1 MERYNCHSRTQG
13 IALDKSGYEVEQPD
27 RFEVGMIVTPVLP
40 IDFTGKTGNLVV
52 LRRIIKSD
60 RKAVPEYLE
69 EGQVAIDL
77 SKFKKCFNR
86 IMF

>member
-1 MERYNCHSRTQG
+1 MERYKCHSRTQG
-13 IALDKSGYEVEQPD
+13 IALDKSGYEVDHPD
-27 RFEVGMIVTPVLP
+27 RFEVGMTVTPVLP

-86 IMF
+86 VMF